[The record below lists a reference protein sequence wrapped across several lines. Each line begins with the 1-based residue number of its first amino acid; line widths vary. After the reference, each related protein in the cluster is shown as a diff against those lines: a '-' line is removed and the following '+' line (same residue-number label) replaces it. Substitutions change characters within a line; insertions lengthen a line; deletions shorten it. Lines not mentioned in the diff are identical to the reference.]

1 MIAGILKRHLHHE
14 KYYVVIYFITN
25 CYALDLDPGMTNM
38 NLKALMCC
46 VEVARQGS
54 FTKAAQSLHIAQPA
68 LSMAITRLEEELG
81 VTLFN
86 RAARQ
91 ITVTAEGKS
100 FLARVEVALLELDMA
115 RQELR
120 DLAHGHSGEI
130 RLGVPPMFGIN
141 YIPQVL
147 NAFGKQYPDIV
158 MTVIEGSADDI
169 SQRLESRDIDVAL
182 LESRRVESGW
192 DSVLLGTDEMVLCM
206 NDSHPLSGEAFIEA
220 CHLQDEKMVLFDQSF
235 LQRHMFDT
243 FCDASGT
250 RYQIAL
256 QTNFVSLVI
265 KATLDG
271 MGASTLLRSIQR
283 CVPGMLGVP
292 FKPAQTMSFSLCWRA
307 NEYLSVANKR
317 FVEFAQTTGFFSKA
331 TEPGRSSEG

>member
-1 MIAGILKRHLHHE
+1 MLTSHRHHE
-14 KYYVVIYFITN
+14 KYYVVMIIITN
-25 CYALDLDPGMTNM
+25 CYSLIFDPSMSGM
-38 NLKALMCC
+38 NLKALKCC

-68 LSMAITRLEEELG
+68 LSMAVTRLEEELG

-91 ITVTAEGKS
+91 ITVTAQGQS

-120 DLAHGHSGEI
+120 DMAQLHSGEI

-147 NAFGKQYPDIV
+147 NALGKRYPGIV

-169 SQRLESRDIDVAL
+169 SQRLENRDIDVAL
-182 LESRRVESGW
+182 LESRRVDSGW
-192 DSVLLGTDEMVLCM
+192 NSVLLGTDEMVLCM
-206 NDSHPLSGEAFIEA
+206 NENHPLAGEAFIEA
-220 CHLQDEKMVLFDQSF
+220 WRLQDERMVLFDQTF
-235 LQRHMFDT
+235 LQRHLFDA
-243 FCDASGT
+243 FCEATGT
-250 RYQIAL
+250 RYRIAL
-256 QTNFVSLVI
+256 QSNFVSLVI

-271 MGASTLLRSIQR
+271 MGVSTLLRSVQE
-283 CVPGMLGVP
+283 CEPGILGVP

-307 NEYLSVANKR
+307 NEYLSVANKQ
-317 FVEFAQTTGFFSKA
+317 FVEFAQTAGFFSK
-331 TEPGRSSEG
+331 TPG